1 MLHFSRRVWARIA
14 VSVVQM
20 KSSKGNVTLTN
31 NGLRLS
37 VIIVSFNTRDLTL
50 AAISS
55 AIGQIGSDCEIIVVD
70 NASTDDSVVRI
81 AENFPLVT
89 LLALPQN
96 IGFGRANNLAAQR
109 AKGQYILLLNPD
121 TLVQPGAIGTMLDF
135 AERRPEA
142 RIWGGRTLT
151 ADGRLDP
158 RSCARRPNLWSI
170 IAVALGLA
178 TLFPRSSLF
187 NPEAMPGW
195 ERDHECGVDIVTGC
209 FLMIERDTW
218 QKLGGFDPA
227 YFMYGEEVDLC
238 LRAQEL
244 GARPAITPYA
254 TITHFEGA
262 SQSAAPRM
270 AQILAGR
277 IRYCRKHLPPW
288 QRRLAVWFVRMG
300 FLLRFAL
307 YSFSPCDSK
316 GRERV
321 EYVYGLRRHWWN
333 GYPDHS

>member
-1 MLHFSRRVWARIA
+1 
-14 VSVVQM
+14 M
-20 KSSKGNVTLTN
+20 KGLEGNVTLTN
-31 NGLRLS
+31 NGLLLS

-55 AIGQIGSDCEIIVVD
+55 AISQIGSNCEIIVVD
-70 NASTDDSVVRI
+70 NASTDDSAVRI
-81 AENFPLVT
+81 AENFPPVT

-109 AKGQYILLLNPD
+109 AKGRYILLLNPD
-121 TLVQPGAIGTMLDF
+121 TLVQPGAIDALLDF

-158 RSCARRPNLWSI
+158 RSCARRPDLWSI

-178 TLFPRSSLF
+178 SLFPSSPLF
-187 NPEAMPGW
+187 NPEALPGW
-195 ERDHECGVDIVTGC
+195 ARDRECGVDIVTGC

-218 QKLGGFDPA
+218 QELGGFDPA

-238 LRAQEL
+238 LRAQKL
-244 GARPAITPYA
+244 GARPAITPNA
-254 TITHFEGA
+254 TIAHFEGA
-262 SQSAAPRM
+262 SQPAAPRM

-277 IRYCRKHLPPW
+277 VRYCRKHLPPW
-288 QRRLAVWFVRMG
+288 QRRLAVWFIRLG
-300 FLLRFAL
+300 FLLRFSL
-307 YSFSPCDSK
+307 YFLAPCDSK
-316 GRERV
+316 GRRRV
-321 EYVYGLRRHWWN
+321 QYVYRLRRLWWN
-333 GYPDHS
+333 GY